1 MLTSIQGDFPRIGK
15 TLLYDLSPAA
25 MEKTAQEDGVI
36 LKYIKKFGIAWA
48 DASLPDVARK
58 AWHWRKRSAAK
69 R

>member
-1 MLTSIQGDFPRIGK
+1 MI
-15 TLLYDLSPAA
+15 YDLSPAT
-25 MEKTAQEDGVI
+25 MEKTAQQDGVI

-48 DASLPDVARK
+48 DTSLPDVARK